1 MHAHTRTPTV
11 YIPLFPLCRR
21 SRQYLSDTLPP
32 LSLVEARL
40 AQVSVAKTNK
50 NKTKMSDVIFCH
62 LLFKSKHIEFNLE
75 FCLGLKRRS
84 K

>member
-1 MHAHTRTPTV
+1 MHAHTRTHPNSV
-11 YIPLFPLCRR
+11 HPLVSSL
-21 SRQYLSDTLPP
+21 QAITLLP

-50 NKTKMSDVIFCH
+50 IKQKCWMLYFVIFCF
-62 LLFKSKHIEFNLE
+62 FKSKHIEFNLE
-75 FCLGLKRRS
+75 FCLGLKRHS